1 MLELMLVVATLAVVF
16 TMVVPRMTVMR
27 DGTAL
32 RAGRQQLTAAF
43 AAARAAAL
51 QKGKASTLTLDGNK
65 ANVTVLSGLAGT
77 SVKVLG
83 PVDLLGSVGVSLTPI
98 GGAPTTIAYNARGLL
113 TPTPAG
119 MLRYKL
125 VAGTRADTLCVSPAG
140 IILKKGCTL

>member
-1 MLELMLVVATLAVVF
+1 M
-16 TMVVPRMTVMR
+16 
-27 DGTAL
+27 
-32 RAGRQQLTAAF
+32 
-43 AAARAAAL
+43 
-51 QKGKASTLTLDGNK
+51 
-65 ANVTVLSGLAGT
+65 SGLAGT